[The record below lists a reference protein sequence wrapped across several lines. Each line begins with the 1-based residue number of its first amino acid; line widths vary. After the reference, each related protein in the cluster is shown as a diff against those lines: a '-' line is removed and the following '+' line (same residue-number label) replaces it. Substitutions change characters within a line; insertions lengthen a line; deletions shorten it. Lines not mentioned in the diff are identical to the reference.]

1 MQNRQLFRNREV
13 TELDLLTNQ
22 NKQVNPVLETIHWGL
37 RRYLAEINDLFLYCI
52 NRSHDKNTVLGYH
65 KVFIRLQQIKKAELS

>member
-22 NKQVNPVLETIHWGL
+22 KQQVNPVLEIIHWGFG
-37 RRYLAEINDLFLYCI
+37 RCLAEIDDLFL
-52 NRSHDKNTVLGYH
+52 
-65 KVFIRLQQIKKAELS
+65 F